1 MRLTRCGVNRSCHRR
16 SSNESFKEMILTR
29 QQSIRTAMSRAAFTA
44 SIVLIGMSSAGAQQ
58 TPAKPPVVEGDWV
71 RTDTNG
77 SGSFDGLTKTYKP
90 ASLTPAAQALMAN
103 GGGRGGRGGGGRGG
117 QTTEPAQAHVVGQP
131 YVTGSQ
137 TCRFSG
143 AAQLGMEYDSEGF
156 HLVMNKNEAVFLQER
171 GATRHVYLDG
181 RALPTPDVRR
191 PTGSG
196 YSIGHFEGDTLVVE
210 TADMTPG
217 SVTAGGYRSQ
227 DSHVIQKYIPSAD
240 GQHLVLKFIWSDP
253 KIYVTPHEYE
263 YTFDRMA
270 PGSYALETFCDATD
284 PLWGQSIVPPPQQ

>member
-1 MRLTRCGVNRSCHRR
+1 MTKL
-16 SSNESFKEMILTR
+16 K
-29 QQSIRTAMSRAAFTA
+29 SIRVVVSTAALAASA
-44 SIVLIGMSSAGAQQ
+44 VLIGMNGAAFAQQ

-77 SGSFDGLTKTYKP
+77 SGSFDGLTKSFKQ
-90 ASLTPAAQALMAN
+90 ASLTPEAQALM
-103 GGGRGGRGGGGRGG
+103 GGGRGGGRGGGGRGG
-117 QTTEPAQAHVVGQP
+117 PGGPGGRGGASQGIDPAEAHVAGQP
-131 YVTGSQ
+131 YVTGMQ
-137 TCRFSG
+137 TCRFAG

-156 HLVMNKNEAVFLQER
+156 HLIMNKNEAVFLQER

-191 PTGSG
+191 PSGSG
-196 YSIGHFEGDTLVVE
+196 YSVGHIEPDGTFVVE
-210 TADMTPG
+210 TADMTAG
-217 SVTAGGYRSQ
+217 GVTAGGYRSTE
-227 DSHVIQKYIPSAD
+227 SHVIQKYIPSAD